1 MYPKKFVFECD
12 PDKNVECNKY
22 CCRFNSAS
30 NCPYCS
36 ITFKEEYKWDGK
48 TEREVKDRTVEVDA
62 DKLVEAWKKEAED
75 MKLARAIL
83 LGDGCQSD
91 EGNKKPHG
99 SWMFLDTSDVFN
111 RGAYCSSC
119 HTKITSLVI
128 VPSEEW
134 KNFKYCPYCGEY
146 KGEEPVI
153 EILRGKH
160 DAAK

>member
-1 MYPKKFVFECD
+1 MGPKKFVFECD

-22 CCRFNSAS
+22 CCEFNSAS
-30 NCPYCS
+30 GYPCCS

-48 TEREVKDRTVEVDA
+48 TEREVKDRTEEVDA

-119 HTKITSLVI
+119 HVKISHLVI
-128 VPSEEW
+128 VPSGGW
-134 KNFKYCPYCGEY
+134 MNFKYCPYCGEY

-160 DAAK
+160 NAAK